1 MAILPSGPQK
11 DVFSVSFDGA
21 YGRFKTAESYELAYL
36 QTSLRPHELAHLVTA
51 SEAFDFRAISFDEI
65 IQRDIDM
72 ERVDNE
78 LVKKY
83 LESGRHRVL
92 FFPPILVSIVAL
104 DQGKPVEVYDEVSIE
119 APTDDRP
126 LLTQT
131 WDKDKFQLELNTSVK
146 PTGHHVT
153 VDGQNYNY
161 IPYAATVRV
170 NPETVKLVVIDG
182 QHRFTALRRILD
194 KPEKKYLLADM
205 AVPVCIFF
213 TPDAVKNKGQDES
226 IKRDLRDLFV
236 TINST
241 AKEVS
246 GHFLILLNDKSLS
259 SLAVRSLADQWK
271 ENNAGVLLPLLEWNT
286 REASKARQRQKPFSI
301 TTIATIA
308 DCFEKYV
315 FDSATS
321 TQEILALSLSPVRE
335 QLKVNPAS
343 PSYNQIQETVF
354 SSEQIDVLKQ
364 QLAAR
369 VTPSLNV
376 LFTEPR
382 PYASLIGAYKKALAK
397 LDEHVAENTAG
408 AKSFRDDVL
417 YKFRRSAGYDY
428 DAVKTAEREFESSI
442 VIPQYDDAFF
452 LNIFQQGL
460 IRAWATLSKGLAAIS
475 PLSPEDVAR
484 AMLPVLDRFVFSDT
498 RRTLEKS
505 NSYLQLLLFEGERIR
520 VNESSRTQWSNLIL
534 STFVSGEAQELLRK
548 KFTAMLGAQELEAVK
563 TAQLRVAELA
573 GKALKDYTDAL
584 EWRIAE
590 DFAVNWPYKNLGE
603 DLELYLRDRQGRP
616 ELHAEYEEKLSQL
629 TSDRAKNAKVALS
642 NILGL
647 PASEI

>member
-1 MAILPSGPQK
+1 MALLPTGPQK

-21 YGRFKTAESYELAYL
+21 YGRFKTADSFELAYL
-36 QTSLRPHELAHLVTA
+36 QTSLRPHELSHLVTA

-83 LESGRHRVL
+83 LEAGHHRVL

-104 DQGKPVEVYDEVSIE
+104 SQGKPVEVYDEVVTVP
-119 APTDDRP
+119 PTQEVP
-126 LLTQT
+126 LLVRT
-131 WDKDKFQLELNTSVK
+131 WDKDKFQLELNVSAK
-146 PTGHHVT
+146 PTGHHVLL
-153 VDGQNYNY
+153 DGQTYNY

-205 AVPVCIFF
+205 AIPVCIFF

-259 SLAVRSLADQWK
+259 SLAVRSLADQLK
-271 ENNAGVLLPLLEWNT
+271 ASEGGALLPLLEWNT

-308 DCFEKYV
+308 DCFKEHI
-315 FDSATS
+315 FRTASS
-321 TQEILALSLSPVRE
+321 TQEILALSAVKD
-335 QLKVNPAS
+335 QLKVSATSPA
-343 PSYNQIQETVF
+343 YNRIDEETF
-354 SSEQIDVLKQ
+354 GPEQTTILNE
-364 QLAAR
+364 QLMAR
-369 VTPSLNV
+369 TTPSLNI

-382 PYASLIGAYKKALAK
+382 PYARLIATYKSALAK
-397 LDEHVAENTAG
+397 LDQRVIENTAG
-408 AKSFRDDVL
+408 AKSYRDDVL
-417 YKFRRSAGYDY
+417 FKFRRSAGYDY
-428 DAVKTAEREFESSI
+428 DAVKTAEREFESGI
-442 VIPQYDDAFF
+442 TIPQYDDTFF
-452 LNIFQQGL
+452 LTVFQQGL
-460 IRAWATLSKGLAAIS
+460 IRAWSTLSNALAVPS
-475 PLSPEDVAR
+475 PLTPVDVAR
-484 AMLPVLDRFVFSDT
+484 TMLPVLNRFVFSET

-520 VNESSRTQWSNLIL
+520 VNESSRTQWVNLIL
-534 STFVSGEAQELLRK
+534 ATFVSGEAQELLRK
-548 KFTAMLGAQELEAVK
+548 ELTSRLGAQEQEKIKAAHERVVEIASKAVK
-563 TAQLRVAELA
+563 EYV
-573 GKALKDYTDAL
+573 DAL
-584 EWRIAE
+584 NRRIAE
-590 DFAVNWPYKNLGE
+590 DIAVNWQYKNLGE
-603 DLELYLRDRQGRP
+603 ELELYLRERQGKP
-616 ELHAEYEEKLSQL
+616 ELQSEYEEKLQQL
-629 TSDRAKNAKVALS
+629 TSERSAQAKVALS
-642 NILGL
+642 NVLGL
-647 PASEI
+647 ATSEL